1 MRSAR
6 FCRQGVHAGATAALA
21 MLLSTLPLAAAAE
34 IRESTSVAPV
44 DALATPG
51 TLVVF
56 DIDNTLIEPTVTLGS
71 DQWFYWYVAELE
83 AGGRSSREAID
94 LANDVWNRVQPAI
107 AVRPVEAMTPQLIRG
122 IQARGLRVVALTA
135 RSHDAAAV
143 TETQLTSAGYSLSTS
158 AFGPGRRVI
167 GDDPTM
173 VYDDG
178 VLYVGEH
185 ASKGDALLR
194 LLAGEGLSP
203 ERVVFVDDK
212 EKHVRTVDAALSSSK
227 IPVIAIRYGAADARV
242 AAFDPA
248 VAAVQFRL
256 WSSVLSDE
264 EAARFSRCVTAPPSS
279 RGPQAPGAIP

>member
-1 MRSAR
+1 
-6 FCRQGVHAGATAALA
+6 

-212 EKHVRTVDAALSSSK
+212 